1 MRRRRAFRVLAAGF
15 VALLAVGAV
24 QAGVLGTVEAK
35 GCAAAIGGSV
45 SGAVTVICGIPPE
58 NSRPLSKKGPS
69 RSKTWPPLKDK
80 PSPRSRRSS
89 TSTRLRL
96 AALDTLGEKN
106 IPPERLAARFVEIVE
121 QFKEL
126 RSSAVPQ
133 PGDDAEIIA
142 LKSQVQQ
149 AIQAGD
155 RRRADDLLARIQE
168 KQDAA
173 QGRLA
178 VERAATRAQRGQVA
192 LASLNYAEAAKRFAD
207 AARTLPAGDD
217 NAAQRAA
224 YLIQA
229 GGIGK
234 LLATWRRR

>member
-1 MRRRRAFRVLAAGF
+1 M
-15 VALLAVGAV
+15 
-24 QAGVLGTVEAK
+24 
-35 GCAAAIGGSV
+35 
-45 SGAVTVICGIPPE
+45 
-58 NSRPLSKKGPS
+58 
-69 RSKTWPPLKDK
+69 
-80 PSPRSRRSS
+80 
-89 TSTRLRL
+89 
-96 AALDTLGEKN
+96 
-106 IPPERLAARFVEIVE
+106 
-121 QFKEL
+121 
-126 RSSAVPQ
+126 PQ

-229 GGIGK
+229 GGIWQTFGDLAAALTSYQD
-234 LLATWRRR
+234 LLAIRERLAKADPGNAGWQVDLGASHDRIGDVQQAQGDLAAALTSYQASLAIAERLTKADPGNAVWQRDLGGLAREDWRGAAGTGRPGGGADQLPGLARYL